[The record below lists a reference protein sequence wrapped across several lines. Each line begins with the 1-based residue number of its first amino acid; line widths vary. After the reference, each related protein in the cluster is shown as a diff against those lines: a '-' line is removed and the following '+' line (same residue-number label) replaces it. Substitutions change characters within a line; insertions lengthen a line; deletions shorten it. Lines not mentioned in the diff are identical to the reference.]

1 MPKTR
6 NQTEQTWDPRF
17 AADAEA
23 RRESGLALDT
33 LPLGI
38 VVGGSLSKG
47 LTVKLDQATM
57 IEGLAVG
64 RYVVGRG
71 QRLDFFSLITDVRLD
86 NVNPQIEKTPPD
98 VSDPFLAQVF
108 AGTATFGTLEIA
120 PMLTLDQRNPDAEPR
135 PVKTVPPHFTA
146 VYNADADDVARIFGQ
161 AEDPN
166 RKNYYIGEP
175 LDMEDVHVHLNLAR
189 VVERSTGIF
198 GKSGTGKTFLTRLLL
213 AGIIQHSAAVNLI
226 FDMHNEYGWKGS
238 SEGPGGEVKG
248 LKQRF
253 PSRVSIFTLDDE
265 SSRRRGAHPDH
276 VVELAYDQL
285 EPEDIK
291 MLAGVLSLSEVQV
304 NALYSLQ
311 RKLGRD
317 WIAKLLSDELSPEL
331 EEIVDQKEMH
341 AGTLGAIR
349 RKLDVLRRFD
359 FLRERVADR
368 AVDRLFE
375 YLDRDIHVVLEFGR
389 YGNSLTAYLLVA
401 NYLTRRI
408 HERYVRKKEAALG
421 NKEKE
426 PRPLVI
432 TIEEAHKFLEPQIA
446 RETIFGTIARELRKY
461 NVTLLIV
468 DQRPSGID
476 PEVMSQLGTRIT
488 YLLDDEADIRAVLT
502 GVSGSSQLRQV
513 LARLDSRQQMLMM
526 GHAVPM
532 PVVVQT
538 RTYGTPESYAEG
550 DTLESENP
558 EETLEQ
564 NISLLR
570 GEESGDD
577 FFG

>member
-1 MPKTR
+1 M
-6 NQTEQTWDPRF
+6 
-17 AADAEA
+17 
-23 RRESGLALDT
+23 DT

-47 LTVKLDQATM
+47 LTIKLDQATM

-64 RYVVGRG
+64 RYVVARG
-71 QRLDFFSLITDVRLD
+71 QRLDFFSLVTDVRLD
-86 NVNPQIEKTPPD
+86 NMNPQIEKTPPD
-98 VSDPFLAQVF
+98 VSDPFLARIF

-120 PMLTLDQRNPDAEPR
+120 PMLTLDQRSPDAEPH

-146 VYNADADDVARIFGQ
+146 VYNADEDDVARIFGQ

-166 RKNYYIGEP
+166 RQNYYIGDP
-175 LDMEDVHVHLNLAR
+175 LDMEGVHVHLNLAR

-213 AGIIQHSAAVNLI
+213 AGIIQHGAAVNLV

-248 LKQRF
+248 LKQLF
-253 PSRVSIFTLDDE
+253 PSRVSIFTLDDD

-285 EPEDIK
+285 EPDDIK

-304 NALYSLQ
+304 NALYILQ

-317 WIAKLLSDELSPEL
+317 WIAKLLSDEMPPEL
-331 EEIVDQKEMH
+331 EDFVDQQGLH

-359 FLRERVADR
+359 FLRENVADR
-368 AVDRLFE
+368 AVDRLLE

-421 NKEKE
+421 DDAKE
-426 PRPLVI
+426 PKPLVI
-432 TIEEAHKFLEPQIA
+432 TIEEAHKFLDPQIA

-461 NVTLLIV
+461 NVTLQIV

-502 GVSGSSQLRQV
+502 GVSGASQLRQV
-513 LARLDSRQQMLMM
+513 LARLDSRQQVLMM

-538 RTYGTPESYAEG
+538 RTYGTPEFYAEFAALEAG
-550 DTLESENP
+550 DGQ
-558 EETLEQ
+558 ETLEK
-564 NISLLR
+564 NVSLLR